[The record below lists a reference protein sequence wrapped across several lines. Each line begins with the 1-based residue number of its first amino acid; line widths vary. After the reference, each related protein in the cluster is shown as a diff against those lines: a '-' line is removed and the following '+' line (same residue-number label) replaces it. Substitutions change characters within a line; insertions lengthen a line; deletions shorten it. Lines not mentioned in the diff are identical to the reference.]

1 MCWIVTLSTSCAM
14 ALTFGRFGRRELIA
28 RARRACTLGQ
38 GDGGRCCSST
48 DEYVSRTV
56 PRLRT
61 IALVALIV
69 VLTDVTWDGTS
80 LRISIGLPGRRR
92 LVQVVLP

>member
-1 MCWIVTLSTSCAM
+1 LDRHARDLLSDALGLSTVRASQTHRSRT
-14 ALTFGRFGRRELIA
+14 ALAHI
-28 RARRACTLGQ
+28 GQ
-38 GDGGRCCSST
+38 GASGRCPQQPT
-48 DEYVSRTV
+48 NEYVSRTV

-69 VLTDVTWDGTS
+69 VLTDVTWDGKS

-92 LVQVVLP
+92 LAQLVFP